1 MYSGVPLMFF
11 VLVEYIMTNKDWTGL
26 GTEDWA
32 MCRLEF
38 ILQDILAHRPSYSHK
53 KEKILLKMDHISYG
67 DIMLKTYIRN
77 SVSNGKSKSL
87 KKNSD

>member
-1 MYSGVPLMFF
+1 
-11 VLVEYIMTNKDWTGL
+11 
-26 GTEDWA
+26 

-77 SVSNGKSKSL
+77 SV
-87 KKNSD
+87 